1 MKGSSVTRIL
11 PKVVYT
17 TWPLCSTLRGG
28 PEGAGRFRPLKLS
41 SRPSERPFTLI
52 GGARAGP
59 MVEEGHYAKSEI
71 YGCRRSRN
79 HRLRPGGWSRHRSEE
94 HTSELQALMRISY
107 AVFCLKNKNRQITI
121 LTEN

>member
-28 PEGAGRFRPLKLS
+28 PEGAGRFRPLELS

-79 HRLRPGGWSRHRSEE
+79 HRLRPGGWSRHGPQVKAGVTGWGGRERRGSPDDRSEE
-94 HTSELQALMRISY
+94 NTSESPYI
-107 AVFCLKNKNRQITI
+107 
-121 LTEN
+121 